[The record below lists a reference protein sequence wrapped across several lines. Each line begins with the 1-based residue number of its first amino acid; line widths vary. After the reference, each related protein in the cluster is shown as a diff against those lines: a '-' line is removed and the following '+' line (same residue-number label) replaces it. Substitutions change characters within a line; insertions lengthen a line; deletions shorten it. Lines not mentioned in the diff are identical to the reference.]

1 MSSPTLIATLG
12 LQPQIITRA
21 LDLLLDEH
29 MEPGLQ
35 EVVIVHTAAFPYN
48 HPHWDSLKKFK
59 EYVRQRYP
67 HITWRWAPIKNE
79 AGETVYDVETPET
92 AEYVFRLMYSEIRTL
107 KRAGRRLHGLI
118 AGGRKSMI
126 VYTLF
131 SAQLL
136 FDADDRL
143 WHLFSVDEGPDP
155 HLPPQRKHHSRLI
168 EIPVFQLA
176 SVMPVVHQLILD
188 SEDPTNATALFWKQ
202 EDVNQVA
209 RLRQFYDE
217 CDPEDQRIIQ
227 LASSGAGNSEIA
239 VQLGYAESTI
249 SRRFND
255 VARRFYTRG
264 PGRRLPGGTGRLT
277 QRLLKD
283 MSPLL
288 SKLPRNSD

>member
-48 HPHWDSLKKFK
+48 HPHWDSLKNFK

-67 HITWRWAPIKNE
+67 HITWRWEPIKNE

-107 KRAGRRLHGLI
+107 KREGRRLHGLI

-136 FDADDRL
+136 
-143 WHLFSVDEGPDP
+143 
-155 HLPPQRKHHSRLI
+155 
-168 EIPVFQLA
+168 
-176 SVMPVVHQLILD
+176 
-188 SEDPTNATALFWKQ
+188 
-202 EDVNQVA
+202 
-209 RLRQFYDE
+209 
-217 CDPEDQRIIQ
+217 
-227 LASSGAGNSEIA
+227 
-239 VQLGYAESTI
+239 
-249 SRRFND
+249 
-255 VARRFYTRG
+255 
-264 PGRRLPGGTGRLT
+264 
-277 QRLLKD
+277 
-283 MSPLL
+283 
-288 SKLPRNSD
+288 